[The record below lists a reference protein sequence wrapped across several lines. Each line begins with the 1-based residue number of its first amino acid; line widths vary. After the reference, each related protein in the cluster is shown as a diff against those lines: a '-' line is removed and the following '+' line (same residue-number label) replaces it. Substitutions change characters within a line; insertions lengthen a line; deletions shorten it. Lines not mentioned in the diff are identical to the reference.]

1 MTPPGTPVVPLP
13 AGGITAALL
22 GPLMAADPHR
32 PRLIWHGA
40 GRTELSTASLANW
53 SAKTAG
59 LLVDELGGRTGGT
72 VVWRVRRSWQAV
84 PLLLGSWWAGMVVTD
99 LYDDAAE
106 SRAVA
111 AFIDDDDESGADEVI
126 VASSHPFGLAD
137 GEISEYAR
145 HVADA
150 VLPQA
155 DRFIPRRPGVTADSA
170 AMLTADGP
178 ISVAEI
184 LGRARRAGV
193 GIGPSG
199 RVLSVLDLSLPD
211 VVCDGLLGALAA
223 DGSLIQVV
231 GRAAADPAGLAV
243 IAQDERATVTLGIE
257 LAGLPR
263 LDA

>member
-1 MTPPGTPVVPLP
+1 
-13 AGGITAALL
+13 
-22 GPLMAADPHR
+22 MAADPHR

-99 LYDDAAE
+99 LYDEAAE

-137 GEISEYAR
+137 
-145 HVADA
+145 
-150 VLPQA
+150 
-155 DRFIPRRPGVTADSA
+155 RRDLRVRP
-170 AMLTADGP
+170 
-178 ISVAEI
+178 
-184 LGRARRAGV
+184 ARRRRG
-193 GIGPSG
+193 
-199 RVLSVLDLSLPD
+199 
-211 VVCDGLLGALAA
+211 
-223 DGSLIQVV
+223 
-231 GRAAADPAGLAV
+231 AAAGGPVHPA
-243 IAQDERATVTLGIE
+243 AT
-257 LAGLPR
+257 R
-263 LDA
+263 RHR